1 MSDRPRTPLIEA
13 LVPMGWAEAGTD
25 RVRRAGVLAKRYRTM
40 LEHPCGAV
48 LIIETDARGRQADHA
63 TYSRGD
69 MTVMLDDEDATRDVG
84 AQRPLTLGQ
93 IDPRSTARVFLRGAR
108 RP

>member
-13 LVPMGWAEAGTD
+13 LLPMGWAEAGTD
-25 RVRRAGVLAKRYRTM
+25 RVHRTGELAKRYRTM
-40 LEHPCGAV
+40 LAHPCGAV

-63 TYSRGD
+63 TYARGD
-69 MTVMLDDEDATRDVG
+69 MTVALDDETTTRDVG
-84 AQRPLTLGQ
+84 AQRPLTPGQ
-93 IDPRSTARVFLRGAR
+93 IDPRSTAQVILRGPR